1 MDTLATLTMNP
12 TVDLSYEVE
21 RVVDTHK
28 MRARD
33 ERYSPGGGGINVARI
48 FIRLGGNA
56 RCYYPA
62 GGPVGEAFHHLVG
75 AHSLPGRR
83 IEIAGNT
90 RVSMTVLESS
100 TRREYRFVPEGP
112 ELAESEWRA
121 CLNALGEARCE
132 MLVASG
138 SLPRGVPD
146 DFYARVA
153 AIAREAGIRFALDT
167 SGRGLAGGLA
177 EGGVAIVKPSHGELS
192 QLVGA
197 ELATVDDIRAAAAA
211 IVREGR
217 AEIVTV
223 TMGHRGALLVHKEGS
238 LYVPAIPVGAVS
250 AVGAG
255 DSFLAAMLFRLAN
268 GAAVEEAFRF
278 AMAAG
283 TAAVCTPGT
292 EMCHPDD
299 IPRFLDRQLE
309 GARTGPI

>member
-21 RVVDTHK
+21 RVMDTHK

-56 RCYYPA
+56 RCFYPA

-75 AHSLPGRR
+75 SHCLPCRR
-83 IEIAGNT
+83 LEIAGNT

-100 TRREYRFVPEGP
+100 TRREFRFVPEGP
-112 ELAESEWRA
+112 ELAEAEWQA
-121 CLNALGEARCE
+121 CLDAIAETRCDW
-132 MLVASG
+132 LVASG

-153 AIAREAGIRFALDT
+153 ALAGEAGIRFALDT
-167 SGRGLAGGLA
+167 SGRGLAGGLVK
-177 EGGVAIVKPSHGELS
+177 GGVAIVKPSHGELS

-197 ELATVDDIRAAAAA
+197 ELASVDDIRSAAAA

-217 AEIVTV
+217 AEIVAV
-223 TMGHRGALLVHKEGS
+223 TMGHRGAVLVHKES
-238 LYVPAIPVGAVS
+238 TLYVPAIPVEAVS

-255 DSFLAAMLFRLAN
+255 DSFLAAMLFKLAN
-268 GAAVEEAFRF
+268 GAEVEEAFRF

-283 TAAVCTPGT
+283 TAAVCTAGT
-292 EMCHPDD
+292 EMCRPED
-299 IPRFLDRQLE
+299 IPRFLERQLE
-309 GARTGPI
+309 GKRTGPI